1 MPARPTGP
9 ARSSRP
15 RSRSTRDGSF
25 TFVLKTPPAA
35 VLLRKAAGVEKGSGV
50 PNKDKVGK
58 VTRKQVREIAE
69 LKMKDLNAIDIEGA
83 MKQVE
88 GTARSMGI
96 TVRGLIKW
104 EGPSGPPTP
113 RRIRWQ
119 SQERSTG
126 PHWPKLISNK
136 QYTPQEGVAL
146 AKETAY
152 TKFDASVEVH
162 MRTAL
167 DPRQAD
173 QQVRDV
179 VVLPHGLGKTVR
191 VLVFAAGE
199 GAAAAR
205 AAGADLVADDDETLK
220 KIEGGMMDFDVAIA
234 TPDMMGKVGRLGR
247 VLGPRGLMP
256 NPEGRHGRAR
266 RRTWTAPSGKPRPAA
281 WNSAWTRPPISMW

>member
-1 MPARPTGP
+1 MGRPG
-9 ARSSRP
+9 
-15 RSRSTRDGSF
+15 
-25 TFVLKTPPAA
+25 KNY
-35 VLLRKAAGVEKGSGV
+35 KAALA
-50 PNKDKVGK
+50 KVAPD
-58 VTRKQVREIAE
+58 Q
-69 LKMKDLNAIDIEGA
+69 
-83 MKQVE
+83 
-88 GTARSMGI
+88 
-96 TVRGLIKW
+96 
-104 EGPSGPPTP
+104 
-113 RRIRWQ
+113 
-119 SQERSTG
+119 
-126 PHWPKLISNK
+126 
-136 QYTPQEGVAL
+136 QYSPEEAVAL

-173 QQVRDV
+173 QQLRDV

-205 AAGADLVADDDETLK
+205 AVGADLVADDDDAFK

-256 NPEGRHGRAR
+256 NPKAGTVVSPQDLERAIREAKAGRVEFRLDKSANIHVVIGKASFEAR
-266 RRTWTAPSGKPRPAA
+266 NLYENFAALMDAINKARPAGA
-281 WNSAWTRPPISMW
+281 KGAFIRRIVVNATMGPGIRVDPNAALTMEATE